1 MNIYCPF
8 TRSNPIM
15 MSNLHNSTRRF
26 NDASKLNKKKRQK
39 KTYADLLSKVDIE
52 GRYRRKIIIE
62 IYLRHFR

>member
-39 KTYADLLSKVDIE
+39 KRMQIFFQRSISKGGTVE
-52 GRYRRKIIIE
+52 R
-62 IYLRHFR
+62 